1 MFGRSYQPHQ
11 MLVGIVKGYHVVHA
25 YTPAEIPQVILPFP
39 PHAVQQ
45 FVVYLRDPTER
56 FHYRTGQ
63 SDTQPSCIVV
73 GPQVSRVD
81 ITIGRDMLIV
91 AAFFEPGGL
100 HRLLGIPMYELFD
113 ESLDVSLI
121 WNKEIRELELRLR
134 ETCDYDYMQQILEAF
149 LLVQLKKTKIET
161 HPIDTTLRLLQD
173 TTKALSLDYLADQA
187 CLSPRQFE
195 RKCRERLGFGP
206 TTFRRIVRFS
216 RAYRLKEQRP
226 DLSWL
231 DVAFICGYYDIQ
243 HMRRDFKD
251 FGASTPSL
259 LLQEE
264 TRTNLRGYT
273 SHEF

>member
-1 MFGRSYQPHQ
+1 
-11 MLVGIVKGYHVVHA
+11 
-25 YTPAEIPQVILPFP
+25 
-39 PHAVQQ
+39 
-45 FVVYLRDPTER
+45 
-56 FHYRTGQ
+56 
-63 SDTQPSCIVV
+63 
-73 GPQVSRVD
+73 
-81 ITIGRDMLIV
+81 V

-161 HPIDTTLRLLQD
+161 HPIDTALRLLQD

-195 RKCRERLGFGP
+195 RKCLERLGLGA

-216 RAYRLKEQRP
+216 RAYRLKEQRT